1 MTISNETT
9 VSAPTT
15 EAKKDGRGRK
25 PGTVIWTHDKIMGRS
40 NNAGVMDKAKAA
52 WLETVY
58 GVEMGDNA
66 MRVMILANHS
76 AVNKYWSESEDY
88 KVAREDIATLEAE
101 AEAAKAREAVAKAT
115 QNLTAESIA
124 AALTPEQLAAI
135 VALAASVK

>member
-1 MTISNETT
+1 MTTSNGTT

-25 PGTVIWTHDKIMGRS
+25 PGTVIWTHDKIMSRS
-40 NNAGVMDKAKAA
+40 NNAGIMDKAKAA
-52 WLETVY
+52 WLSNVY

-76 AVNKYWSESEDY
+76 AVNKYWSESDEH
-88 KVAREDIATLEAE
+88 KAAREDIAALEAE
-101 AEAAKAREAVAKAT
+101 QEANKARETVAKAT
-115 QNLTAESIA
+115 AGLTAESIV
-124 AALTPEQLAAI
+124 AALSPEQLAAI